1 MRLGPVYSTYLS
13 FRYDAGQVFGRF
25 EEVRLQGL
33 RHAWGVALAL
43 DTPLGPLSIGY
54 GRAEAKYDRL
64 YLNLGFDF

>member
-1 MRLGPVYSTYLS
+1 
-13 FRYDAGQVFGRF
+13 
-25 EEVRLQGL
+25 VRVRGL
-33 RHAWGVALAL
+33 RHAWGAALAL